1 MLSCIKPM
9 KTLFALPFLFAATTA
24 PTLSSEIVTFNANK
38 ACASIIG
45 IPYASDNFSQEDF
58 EKFKACVMTMKYFD
72 RKFPQ

>member
-1 MLSCIKPM
+1 M

-45 IPYASDNFSQEDF
+45 IPYASDNFSQEEYKQF
-58 EKFKACVMTMKYFD
+58 IACVKTMKYFD